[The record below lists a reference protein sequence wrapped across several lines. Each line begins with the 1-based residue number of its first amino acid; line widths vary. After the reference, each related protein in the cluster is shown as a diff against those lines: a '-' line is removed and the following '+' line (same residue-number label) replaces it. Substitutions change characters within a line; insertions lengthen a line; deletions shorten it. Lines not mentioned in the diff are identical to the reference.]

1 MAATLCFSSSMSH
14 VKTAIVHT
22 MQEHEHRRLTML
34 FEPMKEDH
42 ITFHFNTGTITQ
54 KWYPV
59 FHVVLL
65 LSTKKSTIID
75 VVASVSTP
83 HLE

>member
-1 MAATLCFSSSMSH
+1 MATTLCFSSSMSY

-34 FEPMKEDH
+34 FRSMKENQ
-42 ITFHFNTGTITQ
+42 ITSHFNTDTI
-54 KWYPV
+54 YPV

-75 VVASVSTP
+75 VVASVTTP